1 MRSLVVKFWKT
12 FARVWNSKPQT
23 NRLRKEYTTRGIHCI
38 EIMKKRFRKMCI
50 IVASAGVG
58 GEGAGHHM
66 CEKMLTEKDVETM
79 QEAAMNM
86 KKYLRKRG
94 VKRGINECKKGYK

>member
-38 EIMKKRFRKMCI
+38 RKLCI

-86 KKYLRKRG
+86 KKYLRIRG

>member
-1 MRSLVVKFWKT
+1 MVVKFWKT

-23 NRLRKEYTTRGIHCI
+23 KRLRNEYTTRGIHCI
-38 EIMKKRFRKMCI
+38 EIMKKRFHKMCI
-50 IVASAGVG
+50 IVASAGAG

-66 CEKMLTEKDVETM
+66 WEKMLTEKDVETM

-86 KKYLRKRG
+86 KKYLRK
-94 VKRGINECKKGYK
+94 KGL